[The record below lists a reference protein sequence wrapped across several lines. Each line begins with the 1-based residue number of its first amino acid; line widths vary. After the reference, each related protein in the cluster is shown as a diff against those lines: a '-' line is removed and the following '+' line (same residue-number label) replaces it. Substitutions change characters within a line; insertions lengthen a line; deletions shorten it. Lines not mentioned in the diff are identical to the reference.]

1 MSETINTSEM
11 ARVIFKEVF
20 RHLNWK
26 KFGPED
32 VPWSCVNPAHNKR
45 QHPTDSVFYYDNP
58 FTNKK
63 VFFNVDL
70 KSYAANTIA
79 KLPIQGAVKSL
90 YIATQCATMSEEWKQ
105 IFLQGFSD
113 VEEVNGLLFVYNHD
127 NSCIKDMNEYLADL
141 AKNDA
146 YFTFKGKQK
155 VYVIG
160 HDDVAY
166 LVNVTNDLKG
176 LKGDQEVPLDTTES
190 GFFYPSY
197 SGGRMQI
204 SDWDTP
210 AVIESI
216 LGSWLLYRYKKD
228 NGFSIIAYYKGRGD
242 DYREFIYLIDMVTVF
257 QLIKTSLC
265 IDIRAPNLSR
275 MAPSSLEAAF
285 EIYSKESLNP
295 EKSKNLLSSK
305 IKLTTIPTVKYGFQ
319 DTLISKRNYE

>member
-1 MSETINTSEM
+1 MSETINTAEM

-32 VPWSCVNPAHNKR
+32 VPWACVNPSHNKK
-45 QHPTDSVFYYDNP
+45 QHPTDSVFYYENP

-70 KSYAANTIA
+70 KSYAASSIS
-79 KLPIQGAVKSL
+79 KIPIQEAVKSL

-105 IFLQGFSD
+105 VFLQGFND
-113 VEEVNGLLFVYNHD
+113 VEEINGLLFVYNHD
-127 NSCIKDMNEYLADL
+127 NSCVKDMNDYLADL
-141 AKNDA
+141 AKNDT
-146 YFTFKGKQK
+146 YFSFKGRQK

-176 LKGDQEVPLDTTES
+176 LKGDQEIPIDSADS

-204 SDWDTP
+204 TDWDSP

-216 LGSWLLYRYKKD
+216 LGSWLLYRYKTD
-228 NGFSIIAYYKGRGD
+228 GGFSIIAYYKGEGD
-242 DYREFIYLIDMVTVF
+242 DYREFIYLIDMLTVF
-257 QLIKTSLC
+257 QLLKTSVR

-275 MAPSSLEAAF
+275 MAASSLDAAI
-285 EIYSKESLNP
+285 EVYSKESPNP
-295 EKSKNLLSSK
+295 VASKSLLSSK
-305 IKLTTIPTVKYGFQ
+305 VKLITIPLVRYGFQ
-319 DTLISKRNYE
+319 DTLISKRTYE